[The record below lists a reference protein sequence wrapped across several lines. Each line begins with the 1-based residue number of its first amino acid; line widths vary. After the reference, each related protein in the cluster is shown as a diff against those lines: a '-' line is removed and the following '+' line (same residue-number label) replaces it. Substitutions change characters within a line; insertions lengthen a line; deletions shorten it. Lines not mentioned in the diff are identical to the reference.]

1 MDSLLSL
8 HVVDL
13 FIDMRGHFES
23 LGHLVLLVRRL
34 RGHHLQL
41 LKITQR
47 VVHRGLGLAKV
58 PRGRLE
64 HLVGLG
70 SPLHLARDAA
80 DVVDVY
86 LHALGEPPLRLGEEI
101 FGRSAGCGRHEEIL
115 SSKNLRL
122 VLSST
127 TMDVPTYGLIL
138 VS

>member
-80 DVVDVY
+80 DVVDVD

-101 FGRSAGCGRHEEIL
+101 FGRSARCGRHEEIL
-115 SSKNLRL
+115 SSKNFDHQLF
-122 VLSST
+122 
-127 TMDVPTYGLIL
+127 
-138 VS
+138 